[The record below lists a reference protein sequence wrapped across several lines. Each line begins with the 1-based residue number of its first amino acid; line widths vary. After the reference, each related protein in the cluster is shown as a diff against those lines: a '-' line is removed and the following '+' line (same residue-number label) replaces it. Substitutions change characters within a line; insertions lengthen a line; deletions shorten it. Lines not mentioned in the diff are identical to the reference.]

1 MRKHYLF
8 YQFFRVIVSKY
19 GLIFFYRRIR
29 SVGREKIP
37 KNTPVMFIPNHQ
49 NSFMDALL
57 VVSTNWKYTFFLTRA
72 QAFSTAFMRWFLENL
87 NMLPVYRVRDGMSS
101 VTKNNA
107 IFERCIR
114 MLEKKYAVLVF
125 AEANHNLN
133 RRIRPLSKGFT
144 RIAFDAELA
153 NDWNLNL
160 HVVPVG
166 VNYTRHRESRND
178 VTVVYGDPIPMKQY
192 QEVYTEDERKAAN
205 VLKNDVAKVMKTCT
219 MHVQNAQQYFAH
231 RVILDEIADDR
242 GHLVQPEKTRELGE
256 KIDSL
261 ATEEDYLAAEKLIEH
276 SEKEDIDLSYLAAW
290 TTGQI
295 TPLWKK
301 ILLSPFIL
309 LGYLNFRLAYIPI
322 EKLVTHTIKD
332 HAFDASIKFLLSV
345 FLFPAS
351 MLVIAGLLWLTG
363 VETMWIWGYL
373 ASSFI
378 SLYGFKEWVRM
389 RKRKKTEMKWQQLA
403 SSKPEIY
410 QEMIESLELLK
421 KLKVKVFDN

>member
-144 RIAFDAELA
+144 RIAFDAEIA

-160 HVVPVG
+160 QVIPVG

-192 QEVYTEDERKAAN
+192 QELYNEDERKAAN
-205 VLKNDVAKVMKTCT
+205 VLKNDVVKVMKSCT

-231 RVILDEIADDR
+231 RVVLDEIADDR
-242 GHLVQPEKTRELGE
+242 GHLVQPEKTRVLGKKLDE
-256 KIDSL
+256 L
-261 ATEEDYLAAEKLIEH
+261 ATEEEYIAAEKLIEH
-276 SEKEDIDLSYLAAW
+276 SEKEDIDLSYLKEW

-295 TPLWKK
+295 TPFWKK
-301 ILLSPFIL
+301 VLLFPFIL

-345 FLFPAS
+345 FLFPFS
-351 MLVIAGLLWLTG
+351 MLVVSVLLWLIDIEA
-363 VETMWIWGYL
+363 VWIWIYL
-373 ASSFI
+373 ASSFL

-389 RKRKKTEMKWQQLA
+389 RKKKKNDLKWHQL
-403 SSKPEIY
+403 SLSKPAVHK
-410 QEMIESLELLK
+410 EMVDALERLHELK
-421 KLKVKVFDN
+421 LNVSTH